1 MNSSRSSNLVKILS
15 LGVLMA
21 GINATLANAQEIKG
35 KFTMPFEAHW
45 GGITLPPGDYT
56 IALDPAAQ
64 STVEV
69 MQGTRGL
76 GFVLR
81 SGVSED
87 KKSGP
92 SAMLAVP
99 TPGGYRIT
107 TLHLQELGLTLYFP
121 LPKSERFVL
130 AQTPALNRRVPILM
144 ASN

>member
-1 MNSSRSSNLVKILS
+1 MNSTRSSILVKVLS
-15 LGVLMA
+15 LGVLVA

-56 IALDPAAQ
+56 ITLDLAAR

-69 MQGTRGL
+69 MQGRRGL

-92 SAMLAVP
+92 SAMLAIP
-99 TPGGYRIT
+99 TQGGYRIT
-107 TLHLQELGLTLYFP
+107 TLHLEELGVTLYFAP
-121 LPKSERFVL
+121 PKSERVEL